1 MSDSPVSRLSSQ
13 GAAAPEDL
21 FAQLEQA
28 RRALQEDGRQYQGRL
43 AALEESLTGELEHL
57 FQAFRQLQQETTSR
71 QEELDRLQRQLEQEQ
86 QRLAQQR
93 SRLARRLWNLRRRL
107 RESAGQTQPQHTP
120 PADAALAEQLRQAE
134 AALAQTEQ
142 QLLLNHQQLQQLQEE
157 NARWEQRCRE
167 LEQQLQQ
174 AATASSTTGGE
185 DLTQQLE
192 DLRRRYEMAV
202 EDLKA
207 ERARAEELEARLEQK
222 EEANSAWGDEANL
235 DWERQKQQLLAAL
248 ESDFDEDD
256 PEEEEQRIQ
265 LEQVIARTDRLLAEK
280 DREIAELKKLLDEQS
295 STWEGMALGAAAV
308 ADLLDK
314 DEIVRQEREN
324 LKALQEQ
331 WKEKLRQ
338 AEVELSLERAKLARQ
353 KAEIDDK
360 LHELHQKL
368 AQLEK
373 MSEEARAAAAQNT
386 LTKTR
391 SWLKRLGLLKD
402 DQQ

>member
-1 MSDSPVSRLSSQ
+1 MSDSPVSRLLPQ

-43 AALEESLTGELEHL
+43 VALEESLTGQLEHL
-57 FQAFRQLQQETTSR
+57 FQAFRQLQQETTTR
-71 QEELDRLQRQLEQEQ
+71 QEELDRLQRQLEREQ

-107 RESAGQTQPQHTP
+107 RESAEQTQPQHTS
-120 PADAALAEQLRQAE
+120 PADGATAEQLRQAE
-134 AALAQTEQ
+134 AALAQAEQ
-142 QLLLNHQQLQQLQEE
+142 RLQLNHQQLQQLQEE

-174 AATASSTTGGE
+174 AATASSTAGG
-185 DLTQQLE
+185 DLAQQLE